1 MYLIDGG
8 GSGPVV
14 EPTFT
19 GTQSLSIEPSA
30 IPAALAAF
38 KEAHHRLAR
47 KVEDL
52 GGLPIEQWAEDP
64 VSGETVMEF
73 SERSNGG
80 GQDSAMACLMGYER
94 QLARAIDS
102 LQSAHD
108 SYVATEGTNSERWG
122 KYDQAV

>member
-38 KEAHHRLAR
+38 KAAHDRLSK
-47 KVEDL
+47 KVEQL
-52 GGLPIEQWAEDP
+52 GGLPIVQWAGDP
-64 VSGETVMEF
+64 VSRETVVEF

-80 GQDSAMACLMGYER
+80 GEDSAIACLMGYER
-94 QLARAIDS
+94 QLARAIES

-108 SYVATEGTNSERWG
+108 AYLATEGTNSERWG
-122 KYDQAV
+122 KY

>member
-1 MYLIDGG
+1 MIDGG
-8 GSGPVV
+8 GSGLV

-19 GTQSLSIEPSA
+19 GTQSLSIEPSS
-30 IPAALAAF
+30 IPAALTAF
-38 KEAHHRLAR
+38 REAHHRLAR
-47 KVEDL
+47 KVEQL
-52 GGLPIEQWAEDP
+52 GGLPIVQWANDP
-64 VSGETVMEF
+64 VSGETVVEF
-73 SERSNGG
+73 SERSTGG
-80 GQDSAMACLMGYER
+80 GEDSAIACLTGYQE

>member
-8 GSGPVV
+8 GSGPVAG
-14 EPTFT
+14 PTFT

-30 IPAALAAF
+30 IPAALSAF
-38 KEAHHRLAR
+38 KEAHERLAK
-47 KVEDL
+47 KVEEL
-52 GGLPIEQWAEDP
+52 GGLPIEQWAADP
-64 VSGETVMEF
+64 VSRETVAEF

-80 GQDSAMACLMGYER
+80 GQDSAIACLMGYEQ

-108 SYVATEGTNSERWG
+108 AYLATEGTNSELWG
-122 KYDQAV
+122 KY

>member
-1 MYLIDGG
+1 MYFIDGG

-19 GTQSLSIEPSA
+19 GTQSLSIEPSS
-30 IPAALAAF
+30 IPAALTAF
-38 KEAHHRLAR
+38 KDAHERLSK
-47 KVEDL
+47 KVEQL
-52 GGLPIEQWAEDP
+52 SGLPIEQWAMDP
-64 VSGETVMEF
+64 VSRETVVEF

-80 GQDSAMACLMGYER
+80 GQESAIACLMGYEK

-108 SYVATEGTNSERWG
+108 SYLATEGTNSERWG
-122 KYDQAV
+122 KY